1 VPEIKERGGMNEREK
16 KEKKERK
23 EKNER
28 GDEVRL
34 FDTNILLVCRRGGRL
49 GVIDSAS
56 KRRFFDFC

>member
-1 VPEIKERGGMNEREK
+1 VPEIKERGGMNERK
-16 KEKKERK
+16 NEKKERK

-34 FDTNILLVCRRGGRL
+34 FDTNILLVCQRGGRL

-56 KRRFFDFC
+56 QRRFFDFC